1 MPSLCIFGLEFETI
15 AVMFKSSSS
24 NFGPQMPYLGIFGL
38 EFERNI
44 VIFEISTSNH
54 HPRICLNE
62 KFREKNKM
70 LQFGTKNAL
79 FGYFYAG
86 IFENYCHIWNK
97 YLRICLI
104 PKFCEETK
112 MLKFGTK
119 NVEYFWPKMRYL
131 GIFGLEF

>member
-1 MPSLCIFGLEFETI
+1 MPNLCIFGLEFETI

-62 KFREKNKM
+62 KFREEN
-70 LQFGTKNAL
+70 KNAS
-79 FGYFYAG
+79 
-86 IFENYCHIWNK
+86 IWDQK
-97 YLRICLI
+97 CLI
-104 PKFCEETK
+104 WVFLCWNFRKLLSY
-112 MLKFGTK
+112 LK
-119 NVEYFWPKMRYL
+119 
-131 GIFGLEF
+131 